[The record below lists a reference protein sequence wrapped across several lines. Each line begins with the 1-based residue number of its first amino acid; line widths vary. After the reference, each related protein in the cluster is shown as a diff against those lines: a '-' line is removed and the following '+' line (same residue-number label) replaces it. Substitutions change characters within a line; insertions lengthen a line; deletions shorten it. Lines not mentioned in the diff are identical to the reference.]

1 MWLQA
6 YTERN
11 ASHIAYTFR
20 IAINST
26 TAQEVCVR
34 DVSLLNYM
42 SNFCLTFICEMQSRV
57 FIIYSTLQRIDV
69 EYSFDFLPSHTKL
82 PQKSDGENGGAG
94 VCHCHGRRRRAA
106 KQRAYTST
114 PPNVHIWACRRFRST
129 KYTRDRKYSHCV
141 AYIIKTLSIYIYAHR
156 CKCMR
161 TQISQFII
169 VRSGSALLSCWADS
183 LVRLGGSRNHTIHA
197 DSLANS

>member
-1 MWLQA
+1 
-6 YTERN
+6 
-11 ASHIAYTFR
+11 
-20 IAINST
+20 
-26 TAQEVCVR
+26 
-34 DVSLLNYM
+34 
-42 SNFCLTFICEMQSRV
+42 MQSRV

-161 TQISQFII
+161 TRISQFII

-183 LVRLGGSRNHTIHA
+183 LVRRISQSHDSRGLSRELIIKCTPHHTHTLSRFKLNLNWRRTAHTRAATSDRRVNDIKPGWGVEK
-197 DSLANS
+197 NI